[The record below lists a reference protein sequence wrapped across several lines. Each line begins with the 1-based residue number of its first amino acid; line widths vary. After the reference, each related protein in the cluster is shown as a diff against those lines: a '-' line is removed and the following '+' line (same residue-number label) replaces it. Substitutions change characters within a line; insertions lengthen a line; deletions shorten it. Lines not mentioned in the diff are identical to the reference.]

1 MPRSFPGSIFA
12 KALWERRFSIVYW
25 VVGVVAIASLTVAV
39 YPEIRDSDAL
49 KELLQKFPPAMM
61 AMFGV
66 DPTTFTTGIG
76 YVQAQLYSF
85 LAPMLLVAFATAAG
99 AAVTAREEEDGTADL
114 LLAYPVERWR
124 VVVDGFLAIALQ
136 SALICGSLAATLF
149 VANAAVDLRIP
160 ARGILGLNF
169 GLWLFGLFFGG
180 ITMLVGAWLGKVRP
194 SIGVAAGIALAAFF
208 LQGLAPIV
216 ESLKPLQ
223 PYSPFHW
230 LLQGDPARNG
240 LTRGHAVLGAGV
252 IALLA
257 GTIVLFRFRDIR
269 TDAPLVRKRDRRG
282 PARFD
287 GMLRT
292 FFGRELWERRKT
304 IWIWTGVVCAITG
317 VTIAFWPT
325 LMQTGAENLEK
336 MLEMVPKE
344 VFAAFGVSD
353 PKSMLT
359 PAGFLTARI
368 YGSTAMIVMV
378 VFAIAFATA
387 KQPLELLLATP
398 LGRERLMV
406 SRFAAMATLLGVQA
420 LALFAT
426 VAIGNRALDLGLP
439 IGGVAAASAGL
450 ALLALFFGAF
460 AMCFGRG
467 MATTA
472 AVASFVL
479 NALGA
484 AVDVL
489 APARALSPVH
499 WYLADSPPLL
509 RGFAPGMFAALAG
522 TLLLGAA
529 AVPLFAR
536 RDIAA

>member
-1 MPRSFPGSIFA
+1 MA
-12 KALWERRFSIVYW
+12 ALTI
-25 VVGVVAIASLTVAV
+25 AV
-39 YPEIRDSDAL
+39 YPAIRDSDAL
-49 KELLQKFPPAMM
+49 KEFLHNFPPAMM

-76 YVQAQLYSF
+76 YIQAQLYSL
-85 LAPMLLVAFATAAG
+85 LAPMLLVAFATTAG
-99 AAVTAREEEDGTADL
+99 AAITAREEEEGTADL
-114 LLAYPVERWR
+114 LLAYPVQRWR
-124 VVVDGFLAIALQ
+124 VVVEGFLAMALL
-136 SALICGSLAATLF
+136 SALICGAIAATLF
-149 VANAAVDLRIP
+149 VANAAVDLRLP

-180 ITMLVGAWLGKVRP
+180 VTMLVGAWFGKVRP
-194 SIGVAAGIALAAFF
+194 SIGVAACIALASFF

-216 ESLKPLQ
+216 ESLQPLQ

-230 LLQGDPARNG
+230 LLEGDPARNG
-240 LTRGHAVLGAGV
+240 ITRGHAVLGTGV
-252 IALLA
+252 VALVL

-269 TDAPLVRKRDRRG
+269 TDAPLTRPGDRHAT
-282 PARFD
+282 ARLD
-287 GMLRT
+287 GLLGT
-292 FFGRELWERRKT
+292 YFGRELWERRWT
-304 IWIWTGVVCAITG
+304 IWIWSGVVCAITS

-368 YGSTAMIVMV
+368 YGSTALLVMI
-378 VFAIAFATA
+378 VFAISFATA

-398 LGRERLMV
+398 LSRRKLML

-420 LALFAT
+420 LALFVT
-426 VAIGNRALDLGLP
+426 VAVGNRALDLGLP
-439 IGGVAAASAGL
+439 LGGIAAANAGL

-479 NALGA
+479 NGLGA
-484 AVDVL
+484 AVDML
-489 APARALSPVH
+489 APLRTLSPMH
-499 WYLADSPPLL
+499 WFLADSPPLL

-522 TLLLGAA
+522 TLVLTAA
-529 AVPLFAR
+529 AVALFAR
-536 RDIAA
+536 RDIPA